1 MNYIS
6 DAHALLWHLYNWGS
20 SLRLTLV
27 KKCYRSNVDFTPK
40 FILTNNN
47 ILDGLSDT
55 PTP

>member
-27 KKCYRSNVDFTPK
+27 KKYYRSNVDLTPK
-40 FILTNNN
+40 LRKGRARLELI
-47 ILDGLSDT
+47 
-55 PTP
+55 